1 LKRLAGQ
8 CVAAWLLLP
17 VSNLWAHTAI
27 EGIDAL
33 YNGILHPLIVPAHLL
48 GLLALGLLTG
58 QQRELRIQRVLPI
71 FLVPLF
77 VALLY
82 VALGGVL
89 IVEQLLLLWAILCGS
104 LVALKLSLPR
114 WILWACLVGE
124 GLLIGLDS
132 VPMGLEGK
140 DRFALLFGIF
150 LGAGLFLMYLAM
162 IIQRLI
168 HPWQQI
174 GVRVLGSW
182 IIASSLLVL
191 TLSIVQSSSG

>member
-1 LKRLAGQ
+1 
-8 CVAAWLLLP
+8 

-58 QQRELRIQRVLPI
+58 QQGELQIQRVLPI

-114 WILWACLVGE
+114 WLLWACLVGE

-162 IIQRLI
+162 IVQRLV